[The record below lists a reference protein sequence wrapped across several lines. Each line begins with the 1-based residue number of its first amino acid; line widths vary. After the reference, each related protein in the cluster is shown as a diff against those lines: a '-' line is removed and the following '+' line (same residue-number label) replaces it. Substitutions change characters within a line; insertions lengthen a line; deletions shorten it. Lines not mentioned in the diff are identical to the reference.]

1 MLNQIDALYNI
12 LIRDDHKLS
21 NNERL
26 LLTSVEYAKGDDRF
40 PSEIDARV
48 AERIAGAVGMAIAEK
63 LLSSP
68 ATLAPSPAVLAPS
81 PAVLAPSPATLAPS
95 PVALV
100 PSPASPCAK
109 SGNTGSQ
116 PGDVCPESGK
126 PGREERVSTARF

>member
-68 ATLAPSPAVLAPS
+68 ATLAPSP
-81 PAVLAPSPATLAPS
+81 
-95 PVALV
+95 VALV

-109 SGNTGSQ
+109 SGDISAEPNHANTESSRACAESGNTGSQ